1 MQIRSL
7 DTIAAIATP
16 LGEGAISIVRV
27 SGPEAIS
34 IVDKVFVGTYR
45 LSTTPG
51 HRIRH
56 GRIVE
61 TNGRM
66 VDEVLASVFRA
77 PHSYTGEN
85 SVEIGC
91 HGGILVTK
99 FVLDTLL
106 EAGARQGDPG
116 EFTKRAFLNGKMD
129 LSQAEAVSDLIKA
142 SSERA
147 LRNSTAQLNGL
158 LGNNLRSIKNELI
171 EICSLLELQLDFT
184 EDDIPIAS
192 AKVVKKRM
200 VACKDK
206 IGSILSSFSAGKVQR
221 DGASVA
227 IVGRPNA
234 GKSSLFNRLL
244 MENRSIVSPIPG
256 TTRDFLEEVIVIDS
270 VRFRLIDTAG
280 LRTSGDEIESEG
292 ISRTKQAIRSSDITM
307 LVLDATDQWKSED
320 ELSLISGDFDL
331 IPRQLLIIVN
341 KADLLVEDRY
351 DASNRPRVSAL
362 TGKGIDDLKK
372 VMSKLVVGNTQDSD
386 MLICSVRQYESLKNC
401 LDALAHGIQ
410 SLNSGLTNEFIA
422 TDIRLSIAHLAEIT
436 GEVTTD
442 DILNSIF
449 SSFCIGK

>member
-27 SGPEAIS
+27 SGPDAIS
-34 IVDKVFVGTYR
+34 IVDKVFVGAYR
-45 LSTTPG
+45 LSTTAG
-51 HRIRH
+51 YRIRH
-56 GRIVE
+56 GKIVE

-99 FVLDTLL
+99 LVLDTLL

-192 AKVVKKRM
+192 AKVVEKRM
-200 VACKDK
+200 EACKDK
-206 IGSILSSFSAGKVQR
+206 ITSILSSFSAGKMHR

-244 MENRSIVSPIPG
+244 MENRSIVSQIPG
-256 TTRDFLEEVIVIDS
+256 TTRDFLEEVIDIDG

-280 LRTSGDEIESEG
+280 LRISGDEIESEG

-307 LVLDATDQWKSED
+307 LVLDSTDQLKSEV
-320 ELSLISGDFDL
+320 ELSMISGDFDL
-331 IPRQLLIIVN
+331 EPRRLLIVEN
-341 KADLLVEDRY
+341 KADLLVEDRH
-351 DASNRPRVSAL
+351 NIRNLPRVSAL
-362 TGKGIDDLKK
+362 TGKGIDDLRKL
-372 VMSKLVVGNTQDSD
+372 MSKLVVGNTQDSD
-386 MLICSVRQYESLKNC
+386 MLICSARQYESLKNC

-410 SLNSGLTNEFIA
+410 SLNSGVTNEFIA
-422 TDIRLSIAHLAEIT
+422 TDIRLSIAYLAETT

-449 SSFCIGK
+449 SNFCIGK